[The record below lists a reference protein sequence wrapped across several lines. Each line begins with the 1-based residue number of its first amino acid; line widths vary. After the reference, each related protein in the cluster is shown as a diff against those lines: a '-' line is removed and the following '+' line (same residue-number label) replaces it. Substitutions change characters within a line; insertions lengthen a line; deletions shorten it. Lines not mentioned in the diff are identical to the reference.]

1 MDNQFILA
9 KYYELLESKIKQKEN
24 WIKSFHISLK
34 NGFKDSA
41 SEKGKYINE
50 LDIEIKLIKE
60 FIKDLENFI
69 YNIFQNI
76 EHKEIYEILKKRGKL
91 DE

>member
-1 MDNQFILA
+1 MDKQFILA
-9 KYYELLESKIKQKEN
+9 KYYELCENKLKHRNKLTSSYDKSKQKDIDKLNAE
-24 WIKSFHISLK
+24 
-34 NGFKDSA
+34 
-41 SEKGKYINE
+41 IN
-50 LDIEIKLIKE
+50 LIMD